1 GPEPQG
7 LSGLAPT
14 ATLPAQTPVA
24 ISLGQVE
31 SAGAAPGAN
40 GGGSSGGTYVVQSGD
55 NLGSIAAAM
64 NVPPEAQ
71 ADWISQVLE
80 LNGMADAR
88 LLQAGQELV
97 LPGVTGGSPAST
109 PVQGQGTPT
118 PSRTP
123 ASSGGQGTYIVVS
136 GDTPFG
142 IAEKFCV
149 QGAAA

>member
-1 GPEPQG
+1 
-7 LSGLAPT
+7 
-14 ATLPAQTPVA
+14 
-24 ISLGQVE
+24 
-31 SAGAAPGAN
+31 
-40 GGGSSGGTYVVQSGD
+40 
-55 NLGSIAAAM
+55 
-64 NVPPEAQ
+64 
-71 ADWISQVLE
+71 
-80 LNGMADAR
+80 NGMADAR

-123 ASSGGQGTYIVVS
+123 TSSGGQGTYIVVS

-149 QGAAA
+149 QGAAAWVNELIALNGIDPGALAVGQELELPAGTPAQCQ